1 MAGDRFLTE
10 ITFLKIEAIWFNLAT
25 TMEEGGDAKFASI
38 LSETVSSEPCMYGSF
53 ELDIVRSFVKTNI
66 VRQPFNSQNSRGVLQ
81 SSLPFCSNVVGHR
94 CHT

>member
-10 ITFLKIEAIWFNLAT
+10 ITFLIIEAIWFNLAT
-25 TMEEGGDAKFASI
+25 TMEEGEEATFASM

-53 ELDIVRSFVKTNI
+53 ELDGVKNFVMTTI
-66 VRQPFNSQNSRGVLQ
+66 VRQPFNNRNRRCGLQ

-94 CHT
+94 CHS